1 MRPHI
6 HCGRTH
12 PDVEL
17 SPRLEVEE
25 EHVMI
30 EVAKFGVFQRGRT
43 VYLRIDSG
51 EGELIL
57 KVDAITAEGMAC
69 LLGAAARAA
78 MVARE

>member
-1 MRPHI
+1 
-6 HCGRTH
+6 
-12 PDVEL
+12 
-17 SPRLEVEE
+17 
-25 EHVMI
+25 MI